1 MDELAKLLI
10 DRNISIA
17 SVESFTAGKF
27 AATVAS
33 ISGIS
38 KVYKGSLITYQNE
51 IKERLLSIDKQL
63 IEHHGVVSKEIATLM
78 CVNGKQII
86 DSDICVSFTGNAG
99 PEAMENKPV
108 GLVYI
113 GIAYGLQVNV
123 YELQLKGSREQIQ
136 QDAIS
141 FVIRKIIEKIKVN

>member
-10 DRNISIA
+10 DRNITIA
-17 SVESFTAGKF
+17 SVESFTAGNF
-27 AATVAS
+27 AAKLAS
-33 ISGIS
+33 VSGIS

-51 IKERLLSIDKQL
+51 IKERLLGIDKSL

-78 CVNGKQII
+78 CVNGKQIM

-99 PEAMENKPV
+99 PEAMEGKPV

-113 GIAYGLQVNV
+113 GIIYGKQINV
-123 YELQLKGSREQIQ
+123 YELELKGSREKIQ
-136 QDAIS
+136 QDAIF
-141 FVIRKIIEKIKVN
+141 FVIRKIVDKIKVN